1 MKTQGGFLITQ
12 IKQIGGRIFEKI
24 LDDSGIREFNGAQ
37 GKILY
42 VLWEHNGIAIAE
54 ISRLTG
60 LANTTLTSMLD
71 RMEKNGLIQR
81 VAHPKDRRKT
91 LIYLTERAAGLKEK
105 YFDVSEEMNQ
115 IYYRGFQEDEI
126 IDFEQKLER
135 VLNNLKGVIYDE
147 QNSGTDIK

>member
-24 LDDSGIREFNGAQ
+24 LDESGISEFNGAQ

-42 VLWEHNGIAIAE
+42 VLWEQNGIAIAE
-54 ISRLTG
+54 ISKLTG

-81 VAHPKDRRKT
+81 VPHPRDRRKT
-91 LIYLTERAAGLKEK
+91 LIYLTEKASGLKMQ
-105 YFDVSEEMNQ
+105 YLAVSEEMNQ
-115 IYYRGFQEDEI
+115 IYYRGFQEEEI

-147 QNSGTDIK
+147 QNSSTGIK